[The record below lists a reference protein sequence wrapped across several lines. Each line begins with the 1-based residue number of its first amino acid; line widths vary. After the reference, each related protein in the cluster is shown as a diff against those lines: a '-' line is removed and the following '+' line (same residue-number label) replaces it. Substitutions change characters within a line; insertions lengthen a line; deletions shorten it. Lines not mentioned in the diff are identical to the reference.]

1 MNGWARKERMLPPT
15 PYPELNEVLRELVAS
30 MQGILGET
38 FVAACLQG
46 SLAVGDFDQDSD
58 VDIVI
63 AITQELSNEQVQAL
77 QSMHERIYHL
87 DCAWAQH
94 LEGSYFPKDVLRNAD
109 QRGELLWYLDH
120 GSRSLI
126 QSTHCNTLV
135 VRAVVREH
143 GVALAGSDPATLVD
157 PIPVDMLRQE
167 IRAVMRDWWQSI
179 LTNPAQLN
187 NRFYQT
193 YAVLNYCRMLHDLAT
208 GTVGSKRAGA
218 EWVKATLDP
227 AWAGLIDRAWDGRP
241 DPARSSRQP
250 ADPKDLQL
258 TLAFIEYILTHITA
272 DGIVTSASR
281 NESQ

>member
-1 MNGWARKERMLPPT
+1 MLPPT

-30 MQGILGET
+30 MKAILGHT

-46 SLAVGDFDQDSD
+46 SFAVGDFDHDSD
-58 VDIVI
+58 VDFVI
-63 AITQELSNEQVQAL
+63 AITQEVSDDQVQAL
-77 QSMHERIYHL
+77 QTMHERIYNL

-109 QRGELLWYLDH
+109 QRGKPLWYLDH

-143 GVALAGSDPATLVD
+143 GVALAGSNPATLVD
-157 PIPVDMLRQE
+157 AIPVDLLRQE
-167 IRAVMRDWWQSI
+167 IREVMRDWWQSI
-179 LTNPAQLN
+179 RADPQQLN

-250 ADPKDLQL
+250 ADPEDLQL
-258 TLAFIEYILTHITA
+258 TFAFIEYMLTHITE
-272 DGIVTSASR
+272 DGIVISASA